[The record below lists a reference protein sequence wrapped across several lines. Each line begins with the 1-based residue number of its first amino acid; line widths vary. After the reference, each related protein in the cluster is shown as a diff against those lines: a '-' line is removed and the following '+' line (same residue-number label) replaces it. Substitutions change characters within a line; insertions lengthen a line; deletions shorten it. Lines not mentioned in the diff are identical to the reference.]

1 VTHEPYSEADARQ
14 HLIDQKLALAGWNVD
29 DPSQVIQELDIYVGN
44 PERPAAVVREARRSY
59 AGHQFADYALLLS
72 GKPRAV
78 VEAKKTSRD
87 ARLGQEQALQYAEKL
102 KSIHGGSTPFVMY
115 TNGYASE
122 FPPFPPRLTLRHL
135 IAILSPSCRKIQQHG
150 SLL

>member
-1 VTHEPYSEADARQ
+1 VTPEPYSEADARQ
-14 HLIDQKLALAGWNVD
+14 QLIDQKLELAGWNVD

-44 PERPAAVVREARRSY
+44 LERPAAAVRETRRTY
-59 AGHQFADYALLLS
+59 AGHQFADYALLLA

-115 TNGYASE
+115 TNGHSTYFWDTDSSA
-122 FPPFPPRLTLRHL
+122 PVR
-135 IAILSPSCRKIQQHG
+135 
-150 SLL
+150 SLKDDTSFL